1 MLRVPSSTGG
11 GLCILMADEMLQVNL
26 AVLQPDNVSTS
37 GKQKVAGQVR
47 SAPATPPFRPRAAP
61 EALQRAAR
69 AARESKETTPLSS
82 LELSL
87 DLGQARPTT
96 RCSLAKICRTTSC
109 EQSAKT
115 LQSCTLLVNLC
126 IYVRTH
132 SDV

>member
-96 RCSLAKICRTTSC
+96 RCSLA
-109 EQSAKT
+109 
-115 LQSCTLLVNLC
+115 
-126 IYVRTH
+126 
-132 SDV
+132 